1 MAKLSNPIPT
11 EQFTI
16 STTPQVGA
24 YLDQLLETGF
34 YGKNR
39 ADAAEKLITSTLKQ
53 MLRDGE
59 LSQAPRKGKRP
70 R

>member
-1 MAKLSNPIPT
+1 MAKLSNPVPT
-11 EQFTI
+11 VQFTI

-24 YLDQLLETGF
+24 YLDQLLATGF

-39 ADAAEKLITSTLKQ
+39 ADAAEKVITSTLKQ

-59 LSQAPRKGKRP
+59 LSPSTGRRARLR
-70 R
+70 